1 MGYIYIMIYI
11 IMPSALRRR
20 EQTPWDAFVHM
31 YTVYMLRWLYEH

>member
-20 EQTPWDAFVHM
+20 EQTPWDAF
-31 YTVYMLRWLYEH
+31 